1 MRTEDARA
9 RLEAHRIQ
17 PSAQRLA
24 VAEVVLDNDEHLS
37 ADEIWSRAQRR
48 IPQISRATVYNT
60 LTAFVDRGL
69 LRSLVLTEGRVV
81 FDPNVERHH
90 HFIDEDTGR
99 IHDVPW
105 GTVEVRGAASLPGFE
120 VSEWSVVLRGKK
132 KRR

>member
-1 MRTEDARA
+1 MKTDEARA

-24 VAEVVLDNDEHLS
+24 VAEVVLDNAEHLS

-60 LTAFVDRGL
+60 LTTLVERGL

-81 FDPNVERHH
+81 FDPKLERHH
-90 HFIDEDTGR
+90 HLIDDETGL

-105 GTVEVRGAASLPGFE
+105 GAVEVRGAASLPGFD
-120 VSEWSVVLRGKK
+120 VAEWSVVLHGKK
-132 KRR
+132 KR